1 MKEITLRLHDN
12 IASYI
17 EEDSKQMGLTS
28 EELIKHMVGV
38 YVQNDKRQA
47 QRGMLGVGF
56 MDKDALRSAIRGAL
70 DEVDKAFKDAGKKML
85 KLRAQD
91 GALSC
96 KNCTMKLTEEDVD
109 KGECGACHTPLG
121 DTLTGG
127 L

>member
-1 MKEITLRLHDN
+1 MKEITLRLHDD

-17 EEDSKQMGLTS
+17 EEDSKQMGITS
-28 EELIKHMVGV
+28 EELIKHMVGS
-38 YVQNDKRQA
+38 YVQSDKRHVQTS
-47 QRGMLGVGF
+47 MLGVGL
-56 MDKDALRSAIRGAL
+56 MDKDVFRRALHSAL
-70 DEVDKAFKDAGKKML
+70 DELDGALKDVSKKVL
-85 KLRAQD
+85 KRRAQD